1 MIYANIHP
9 AIFQSRPNRFIAHV
23 LLDGETVVCHV
34 KNTGRC
40 RELLIPGVP
49 VFLQESRNPAR
60 KTKFDLISVYKG
72 ERLINI
78 DSQAPN
84 QIFSEWAGNG
94 HFGSLQL
101 LRPEAPYGNSRF
113 DFYFERGTQKGF
125 AEIKGVTL
133 EENGDVLFPDAP
145 TERGRKH
152 LRELASC
159 VREGFEAWAVFIV
172 QMKGVRRFL
181 PNARTDPDFA
191 KALQEARQ
199 AGVKLLCLD
208 CRVTPDSIIA
218 EDPVP
223 VFLPGS
229 DPLIK
234 P

>member
-1 MIYANIHP
+1 MIYPNIYP
-9 AIFQSRPNRFIAHV
+9 AVFQARPNRFIAHV
-23 LLDGETVVCHV
+23 LLNGEAVVCHV

-49 VFLQESRNPAR
+49 VFVQEAQNSAR
-60 KTKFDLISVYKG
+60 KTRFDLISVYKG

-84 QIFSEWAGNG
+84 QIFSEWAKKG
-94 HFGSLQL
+94 HFGNLQQ
-101 LRPEAPYGNSRF
+101 LRPEARYGNSRF
-113 DFYFERGTQKGF
+113 DFYFEGEGRKGF

-152 LRELASC
+152 LRELAAC
-159 VREGFEAWAVFIV
+159 IREGFEAWAVFIV
-172 QMKGVRRFL
+172 QMKNVRRFL

-191 KALQEARQ
+191 KALWEAQQ
-199 AGVKLLCLD
+199 AGVKILCLD
-208 CRVTPDSIIA
+208 CQVTPDSITA

-223 VFLPGS
+223 VELP
-229 DPLIK
+229 
-234 P
+234 

>member
-1 MIYANIHP
+1 MIYPNIYP
-9 AIFQSRPNRFIAHV
+9 AVFQARPNRFIAHV
-23 LLDGETVVCHV
+23 LLNGEAVVCHV

-49 VFLQESRNPAR
+49 VFIQEALNPAR
-60 KTKFDLISVYKG
+60 KTRFDLISVYKG

-84 QIFSEWAGNG
+84 QIFSEWAKKGHLGN
-94 HFGSLQL
+94 LQQ
-101 LRPEAPYGNSRF
+101 LRPEACYGNSRF
-113 DFYFERGTQKGF
+113 DFYFEGEGRKGF

-152 LRELASC
+152 LRELAAC
-159 VREGFEAWAVFIV
+159 IREGFEAWAVFIV
-172 QMKGVRRFL
+172 QMKNVRRFL

-191 KALQEARQ
+191 KALWEAQQ
-199 AGVKLLCLD
+199 AGVKILCLD
-208 CRVTPDSIIA
+208 CQVTPDSITA

-223 VFLPGS
+223 VELP
-229 DPLIK
+229 L
-234 P
+234 

>member
-1 MIYANIHP
+1 MIYPNIYP
-9 AIFQSRPNRFIAHV
+9 AVFQARPNRFIAHV
-23 LLDGETVVCHV
+23 LLNGEAVVCHV

-49 VFLQESRNPAR
+49 VFVQEAQNSAR
-60 KTKFDLISVYKG
+60 KTRFDLISVYKG

-84 QIFSEWAGNG
+84 QIFSEWAKKG
-94 HFGSLQL
+94 HFGNLQQ
-101 LRPEAPYGNSRF
+101 LRPEARYGNSRF
-113 DFYFERGTQKGF
+113 DFYFEGEGRKGF

-152 LRELASC
+152 LRELAAC
-159 VREGFEAWAVFIV
+159 IREGFEAWAVFIV
-172 QMKGVRRFL
+172 QMKNVRRFL

-191 KALQEARQ
+191 KALWEAQQ
-199 AGVKLLCLD
+199 AGVKILCLD
-208 CRVTPDSIIA
+208 CQVTPDSITA

-223 VFLPGS
+223 VELP
-229 DPLIK
+229 L
-234 P
+234 

>member
-1 MIYANIHP
+1 MIYPNIYP
-9 AIFQSRPNRFIAHV
+9 AVFQARPNRFIAYV
-23 LLDGETVVCHV
+23 LLNGEAVVCHV

-49 VFLQESRNPAR
+49 VFVQEAQNPAR
-60 KTKFDLISVYKG
+60 KTRFDLISVYKG

-84 QIFSEWAGNG
+84 QIFSEWAKKG
-94 HFGSLQL
+94 HFGNLQQ
-101 LRPEAPYGNSRF
+101 LRPEARYGNSRF
-113 DFYFERGTQKGF
+113 DFYFEGEGRKGF

-152 LRELASC
+152 LRELAAC
-159 VREGFEAWAVFIV
+159 IREGFEAWAVFIV
-172 QMKGVRRFL
+172 QMKNVRRFL

-191 KALQEARQ
+191 KALWEAQQ
-199 AGVKLLCLD
+199 AGVKILCLD
-208 CRVTPDSIIA
+208 CQVTPDSITA

-223 VFLPGS
+223 VELP
-229 DPLIK
+229 L
-234 P
+234 